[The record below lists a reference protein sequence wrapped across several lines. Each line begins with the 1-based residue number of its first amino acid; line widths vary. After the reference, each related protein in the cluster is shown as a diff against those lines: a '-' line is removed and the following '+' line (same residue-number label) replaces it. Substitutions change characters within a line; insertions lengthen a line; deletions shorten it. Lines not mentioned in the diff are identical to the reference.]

1 MLKKIVVFLKEN
13 INLWSY
19 NKIHNWNMKKYFCF
33 LLSLCV
39 LLTFAVSVSAQD
51 TVSATQDSA
60 KQELISDAEQQN
72 VAEEVA
78 AVEEPKEAKE
88 EKFDVTSLIMGH
100 IKDSHVWHILDY
112 TSKDE
117 NGNEVEHPVAVPLPV
132 IVFADGHLDFFMS
145 GAFNH
150 GHDAVK
156 KDDRTYVLA
165 NDKIYLAN
173 AKGGLT
179 FNVNGAETPME
190 LHESLEYLE
199 ANAEAEIANVKP
211 LDFSITKNVASMML
225 VSIILLWVF
234 IAFAKAYKK
243 NPGRPKGMQA
253 FLEPVFLYVRNDV
266 IYPNLGNK
274 TDKFLPY
281 LMTVFFFILFNNIMG
296 LIPFFPGNANVTG
309 NIAVTMV
316 LALCTFIAIN
326 FNGNK
331 EYWHH
336 TFWMPGVPV
345 FVKPILAVV
354 ELIGII
360 VKPVALTIRLFAN
373 ISAGH
378 IIILSLVSLI
388 FIFGTLAV
396 SPVSIIFVLFMDCL
410 EMLVAFLQ
418 AYIFTM
424 LSAVFISLA
433 VAEHDHE

>member
-1 MLKKIVVFLKEN
+1 
-13 INLWSY
+13 
-19 NKIHNWNMKKYFCF
+19 MKKYVWF

-39 LLTFAVSVSAQD
+39 LLTFAMPVCAQETEAQPQD
-51 TVSATQDSA
+51 TA
-60 KQELISDAEQQN
+60 KQIEESDEIAQNIAEPT
-72 VAEEVA
+72 
-78 AVEEPKEAKE
+78 EEPQAEAAKE

-112 TSKDE
+112 TKEE
-117 NGNEVEHPVAVPLPV
+117 NGEEVEVPVAVPLPV
-132 IVFADGHLDFFMS
+132 IVFANGHLDFFMS
-145 GAFNH
+145 GAFHH
-150 GHDAVK
+150 GHEAVTK
-156 KDDRTYVLA
+156 GDNTYILA

-173 AKGGLT
+173 EKGGLT
-179 FNVNGAETPME
+179 FKNGEETTAME
-190 LHESLEYLE
+190 FHEGLEYLE
-199 ANAEAEIANVKP
+199 ANAAAEIANETP
-211 LDFSITKNVASMML
+211 WDFSITKNVASMML
-225 VSIILLWVF
+225 VSIILLIVF
-234 IAFAKAYKK
+234 ISFAKAYKK

-253 FLEPVFLYVRNDV
+253 VLEPVFLYVRDDI
-266 IYPNLGNK
+266 IYPNLGSK

-281 LMTVFFFILFNNIMG
+281 LATVFFFILFNNILG

-316 LALCTFIAIN
+316 LAIFTFLMIN
-326 FNGNK
+326 LNGNK
-331 EYWHH
+331 DYWHH

-354 ELIGII
+354 ELMGII
-360 VKPVALTIRLFAN
+360 VKPVALMIRLFAN

-388 FIFGTLAV
+388 FIFQTIAV
-396 SPVSIIFVLFMDCL
+396 APVSVIFVLFMDCL

-433 VAEHDHE
+433 VAEHKHE

>member
-1 MLKKIVVFLKEN
+1 
-13 INLWSY
+13 
-19 NKIHNWNMKKYFCF
+19 MKKYFCF

-39 LLTFAVSVSAQD
+39 LLTFAVSARAQEEA
-51 TVSATQDSA
+51 SEPQDSA
-60 KQELISDAEQQN
+60 KQEAVSNEQQSV
-72 VAEEVA
+72 VAEDVA
-78 AVEEPKEAKE
+78 AVEEQTPAE
-88 EKFDVTSLIMGH
+88 EEQFDVTSLIMGH

-112 TSKDE
+112 TSEDE

-132 IVFADGHLDFFMS
+132 IVFANGHLDFFMS

-150 GHDAVK
+150 GHDAVTK
-156 KDDRTYVLA
+156 GDNTYILA

-173 AKGGLT
+173 AEGGLT
-179 FNVNGAETPME
+179 FVINDVETPME
-190 LHESLEYLE
+190 LHEGFEYLE
-199 ANAEAEIANVKP
+199 ANAEAEIANEKP

-266 IYPNLGNK
+266 IYPNLGKK

-281 LMTVFFFILFNNIMG
+281 LMTVFFFILFNNILG

-316 LALCTFIAIN
+316 LALFTFFMIN

-331 EYWHH
+331 DYWHH

-388 FIFGTLAV
+388 FIFQTLAV
-396 SPVSIIFVLFMDCL
+396 APVSVIFVLFMDCL

-433 VAEHDHE
+433 VTEHDHE

>member
-1 MLKKIVVFLKEN
+1 
-13 INLWSY
+13 
-19 NKIHNWNMKKYFCF
+19 MKKYFCF
-33 LLSLCV
+33 WLSLCV
-39 LLTFAVSVSAQD
+39 LLSFAINANAESQSQN
-51 TVSATQDSA
+51 TTE
-60 KQELISDAEQQN
+60 QEEISDVQSQIS
-72 VAEEVA
+72 
-78 AVEEPKEAKE
+78 PKEVVTPEKQSTTE
-88 EKFDVTSLIMGH
+88 EKFNVTSLIMGH

-112 TSKDE
+112 KSKD
-117 NGNEVEHPVAVPLPV
+117 GVEHAVAVPLPV
-132 IVFADGHLDFFMS
+132 IVFSNGNLDCFMS
-145 GAFNH
+145 GAFHH
-150 GHDAVK
+150 GHKSVT
-156 KDDRTYVLA
+156 KDNRTYILA

-173 AKGGLT
+173 EDGGLT
-179 FNVNGAETPME
+179 FVIDGTETPME
-190 LHESLEYLE
+190 FHKSLEYLD
-199 ANAEAEIANVKP
+199 ANTEAEITNVKP
-211 LDFSITKNVASMML
+211 LDFSITKNVASMIL

-253 FLEPVFLYVRNDV
+253 FLEPIFLYVKDDV
-266 IYPNLGNK
+266 IYPNLGKK

-316 LALCTFIAIN
+316 LALFTFFMIN

-388 FIFGTLAV
+388 FIFQTLAV
-396 SPVSIIFVLFMDCL
+396 APVSIIFVLFMDCL

-433 VAEHDHE
+433 VAEHE

>member
-1 MLKKIVVFLKEN
+1 
-13 INLWSY
+13 
-19 NKIHNWNMKKYFCF
+19 MKKYFYF

-39 LLTFAVSVSAQD
+39 LLAFSISARAND
-51 TVSATQDSA
+51 TASEQP
-60 KQELISDAEQQN
+60 QESE
-72 VAEEVA
+72 
-78 AVEEPKEAKE
+78 KK

-100 IKDSHVWHILDY
+100 IKDSHTWHILDY
-112 TSKDE
+112 TKEE
-117 NGNEVEHPVAVPLPV
+117 NGKEVEVPVAVSLPV
-132 IVFADGHLDFFMS
+132 IVFADGKLDFFMS
-145 GAFNH
+145 GEFHH
-150 GHDAVK
+150 GHHSVVK
-156 KDDRTYVLA
+156 GEHTYILA
-165 NDKIYLAN
+165 NDIIYLAN
-173 AKGGLT
+173 ENGGLT
-179 FNVNGAETPME
+179 FEKDGAETKFNFE
-190 LHESLEYLE
+190 ESLEYIE
-199 ANAEAEIANVKP
+199 NNKDASIANVKP

-225 VSIILLWVF
+225 ASVILLLVF
-234 IAFAKAYKK
+234 ISFAKAYKK

-266 IYPNLGNK
+266 IYPNLGEK

-281 LMTVFFFILFNNIMG
+281 LMTVFFFILFNNILG

-316 LALCTFIAIN
+316 LALFTFFMIN
-326 FNGNK
+326 LNGNK
-331 EYWHH
+331 DYWHH

-388 FIFGTLAV
+388 FIFQSLAV
-396 SPVSIIFVLFMDCL
+396 SPASIIFVLFMDCL

-433 VAEHDHE
+433 VAEHKHE